1 MMSSGLKPLAQIP
14 AFTEILARLQN
25 PVLGL
30 VVGVI
35 MTTIIQ
41 SSSASIGLLQ
51 AVAGEGLVNMGMAF
65 PILLGANIG
74 TTTTALISSIGANR
88 MAKRAAA
95 IHFVFNIFG
104 AIIFMLGFQT
114 FIVDF
119 VIKLSPG
126 DVMRQIANA
135 HTFYNFIIV
144 AIFLPFTKF
153 LVMAAEKYYQVKMK

>member
-1 MMSSGLKPLAQIP
+1 MIWLSSKKQKLKDISDVLIGVGVLFIGMGMMSSGLKPLAEIP

-95 IHFVFNIFG
+95 IHFVFNI
-104 AIIFMLGFQT
+104 
-114 FIVDF
+114 
-119 VIKLSPG
+119 
-126 DVMRQIANA
+126 
-135 HTFYNFIIV
+135 
-144 AIFLPFTKF
+144 
-153 LVMAAEKYYQVKMK
+153 LVQ